1 MSVDLGGRRIST
13 DMGNCCVRSCD
24 CSLLLS
30 GLLQSH
36 HGQNQGLETGS
47 VIMSIYAIIG
57 IVGLAIAALFAVG
70 AFCLNAGR
78 KNAEKKASEEMQKY
92 AEKQSKLELDKINS
106 KETMETGSG
115 QSDFDA
121 SIALLHHDKA
131 AGN

>member
-1 MSVDLGGRRIST
+1 
-13 DMGNCCVRSCD
+13 
-24 CSLLLS
+24 
-30 GLLQSH
+30 
-36 HGQNQGLETGS
+36 
-47 VIMSIYAIIG
+47 MSIYAIIG

-78 KNAEKKASEEMQKY
+78 KNAEKKASEEIQKY
-92 AEKQSKLELDKINS
+92 AEKQSKLEQDKINS

-115 QSDFDA
+115 QSDFNA

>member
-1 MSVDLGGRRIST
+1 
-13 DMGNCCVRSCD
+13 
-24 CSLLLS
+24 
-30 GLLQSH
+30 
-36 HGQNQGLETGS
+36 
-47 VIMSIYAIIG
+47 MSIYAIIG
-57 IVGLAIAALFAVG
+57 IVGLALAALFAVG

-92 AEKQSKLELDKINS
+92 AEEQSKLELDKINS

-121 SIALLHHDKA
+121 SIAILHHDKA

>member
-1 MSVDLGGRRIST
+1 MNVY
-13 DMGNCCVRSCD
+13 
-24 CSLLLS
+24 
-30 GLLQSH
+30 
-36 HGQNQGLETGS
+36 
-47 VIMSIYAIIG
+47 VILG
-57 IVGLAIAALFAVG
+57 IVGLALAVFFAVG

-92 AEKQSKLELDKINS
+92 AEEQSKLELDKIKK

-121 SIALLHHDKA
+121 SIAILHHNKT